1 VCSSLYKSFGL
12 SFSLLF
18 GATVVDKNNRIIF
31 RQFLA
36 RAKLNKPCNF
46 KASLIVRTTLGGNKF
61 SACAA

>member
-18 GATVVDKNNRIIF
+18 GATVVGRIIF

-46 KASLIVRTTLGGNKF
+46 KASLIVRTTSGGNKF